1 MNITTNRSRRS
12 IEINDWSF
20 VYFIYQ
26 ILASLEGL
34 ARLLPKVHRSH
45 SEPSM
50 NRARFQTDDF
60 MYCPSPKTPINSQ
73 FGAFTFFTG
82 GGL

>member
-1 MNITTNRSRRS
+1 MTGHL
-12 IEINDWSF
+12 F
-20 VYFIYQ
+20 YFIYQ